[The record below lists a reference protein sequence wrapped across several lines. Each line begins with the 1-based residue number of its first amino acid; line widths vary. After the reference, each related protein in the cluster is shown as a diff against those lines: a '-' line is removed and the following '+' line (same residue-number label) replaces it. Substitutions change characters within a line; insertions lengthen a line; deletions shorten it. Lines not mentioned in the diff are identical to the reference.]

1 MRNFKIIIAGLV
13 FAASCGKGGLD
24 GKLEELSKIKDEAC
38 ACKDKAC
45 ADAVNKKM
53 DDAMNGMKEPSADDA
68 KKLMDIM
75 AEAGVCLAKAGA
87 TAGGK

>member
-1 MRNFKIIIAGLV
+1 MKKLLAIALLSM
-13 FAASCGKGGLD
+13 FATACGSD
-24 GKLEELSKIKDEAC
+24 VDKLTKLKDEAC

-53 DDAMNGMKEPSADDA
+53 DDTMSGMKEPSADDA
-68 KKLMDIM
+68 KKLMDVM
-75 AEAGVCLAKAGA
+75 GQAAVCLAKAGA

>member
-1 MRNFKIIIAGLV
+1 MSAAMKKLLAIALLSLT
-13 FAASCGKGGLD
+13 FTACGSDIDK
-24 GKLEELSKIKDEAC
+24 LSKLKDEAC
-38 ACKDKAC
+38 ACKDKTC

-75 AEAGVCLAKAGA
+75 AEAGVCLAKAG
-87 TAGGK
+87 K

>member
-1 MRNFKIIIAGLV
+1 MKKLIIISLLSV
-13 FAASCGKGGLD
+13 FATACGSDIDKL
-24 GKLEELSKIKDEAC
+24 GKLRDEAC

-53 DDAMNGMKEPSADDA
+53 DDMMTGMKEPSADDA